1 MDYPEYIKI
10 DDKNYKIN
18 TDFRI
23 AIKCNEIAEDD
34 KIKDFERAMAIIYLL
49 FGSEALNDAENDV
62 NLYNKFLK
70 AALKFLGCGKAIE
83 NNNEKPDMDFIED
96 YAYIK
101 TSFRSDFNIN
111 LENEKMHWW
120 EFSDLI
126 NGLSNSE
133 LGNCCV
139 LNRVRNLRN
148 INLSEIKNS
157 KERDKIRK
165 AQDKVA
171 LKKYKK
177 EYNLTEEQEK
187 SMEELNKIIGL

>member
-1 MDYPEYIKI
+1 MDYPEYVKI
-10 DDKNYKIN
+10 NNKVYKIN

-23 AIKCNEIAEDD
+23 AIKCNEIAESD

-49 FGSEALNDAENDV
+49 FGSEALNDAEKDV

-70 AALKFLGCGKAIE
+70 SALKFLGCGKEIE
-83 NNNEKPDMDFIED
+83 NNDEKPDMDFIED
-96 YAYIK
+96 YSYIK

-148 INLSEIKNS
+148 IKLNEIKNL
-157 KERDKIRK
+157 KERERIQK
-165 AQDKVA
+165 AQEKVA